1 MKRTDRISIHRKLKS
16 LMKYLNALKS
26 FESLQLNEYLNNFS
40 TQLAVERLL
49 ELIIQAS
56 LDSNRLLLKRL
67 HESSPKE
74 NSEVFLASARF
85 GLITLELG
93 EQLAEFGKFR
103 NVLAHLYEDI
113 DPVEVFYTIQETLE
127 IYPQYVKQ
135 IKTYVDSLEVEDEL

>member
-1 MKRTDRISIHRKLKS
+1 MKRTDHISINRKLKS
-16 LMKYLNALKS
+16 LMKYLDALKRL
-26 FESLQLNEYLNNFS
+26 ENLQLDEYLS
-40 TQLAVERLL
+40 DYATQLAVERLL

-67 HESSPKE
+67 HDFSPKE
-74 NSEVFLASARF
+74 NSNVFLASARF
-85 GLITLELG
+85 GLITLELA

-127 IYPQYVKQ
+127 IYPRYVKQ